1 MVNPVKNNPWYMNI
15 IGVVDYMNSDKMSI
29 DAIDK
34 GEYVTQ
40 EELDSAIKKAKKIR
54 LLVRKIKV
62 ARE

>member
-1 MVNPVKNNPWYMNI
+1 MNI

-40 EELDSAIKKAKKIR
+40 EELDSAIKKAKKI
-54 LLVRKIKV
+54 V
-62 ARE
+62 ARATASETIFFKKTC